1 MAKKNIDD
9 LRDLLF
15 SAIEGVKNGTL
26 DIEKAKVI
34 GALSQVMVNSAA
46 VEVKH
51 AQVTGQK
58 GSNFLDKVEELPPG
72 LTGVR
77 QHRLAG

>member
-9 LRDLLF
+9 LRELLF
-15 SAIEGVKNGTL
+15 SAIEGVKDGTL

-34 GALSQVMVNSAA
+34 CTLSQVMVNSAA

-58 GSNFLDKVEELPPG
+58 GSNFLDKAEDLPPG
-72 LTGVR
+72 ITAVR
-77 QHRLAG
+77 QHRIAG